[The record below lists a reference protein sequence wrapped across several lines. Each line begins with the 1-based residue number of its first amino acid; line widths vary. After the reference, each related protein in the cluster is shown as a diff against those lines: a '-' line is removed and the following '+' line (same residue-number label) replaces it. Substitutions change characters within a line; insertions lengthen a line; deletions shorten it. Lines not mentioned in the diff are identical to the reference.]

1 MKAGIGILQ
10 GTDVQVVETTWG
22 NTASGETALENLQTG
37 VVTKNGS
44 AKEKKSQNLFEAIC
58 LGVALLSL
66 FLMGCSGS
74 LVAQP
79 RATGSSP
86 IVELSG
92 EANIPPTSED
102 LEGALAD
109 GSTRNGEAASKAEKQ
124 TLALRGFIQQDAVS
138 ERVRVVT
145 GWLRFTS
152 QNKAA
157 ERIEAGWARVNTGQ
171 IFGTLNTEEVPERPE
186 LSRRELML
194 WRQLVLEN
202 AAEADVDP
210 RAPAIRDL
218 KSEFAKRREALAILL
233 TVAKTPDDLMRA
245 DELLVVPETL
255 ARY

>member
-1 MKAGIGILQ
+1 MKAGSGILQ
-10 GTDVQVVETTWG
+10 GTDGQVVETTWG
-22 NTASGETALENLQTG
+22 ILPSNEIALENLQTG

-44 AKEKKSQNLFEAIC
+44 AKEKKSQKLFEAIC

-74 LVAQP
+74 LVAHS
-79 RATGSSP
+79 RSTDTGP

-92 EANIPPTSED
+92 EANIPPTLDD
-102 LEGALAD
+102 LEAHLRD
-109 GSTRNGEAASKAEKQ
+109 GNASVTDSSKAEKQ
-124 TLALRGFIQQDAVS
+124 TLALRGFIQQDAVAD
-138 ERVRVVT
+138 RVRVVT

-157 ERIEAGWARVNTGQ
+157 ERIETGWARVNSGQ
-171 IFGTLNTEEVPERPE
+171 IFGTLNTKEVPERPE

-202 AAEADVDP
+202 AADADVDP
-210 RAPAIRDL
+210 RTSEVRDL

>member
-1 MKAGIGILQ
+1 MKAGSGILQ
-10 GTDVQVVETTWG
+10 GTGGQVVETTWG
-22 NTASGETALENLQTG
+22 HVSFDGADLENVQIAS
-37 VVTKNGS
+37 VTKNGS
-44 AKEKKSQNLFEAIC
+44 AKEKKSQKLFEAVC

-79 RATGSSP
+79 RAPSVSSV
-86 IVELSG
+86 IELSG
-92 EANIPPTSED
+92 EANLPATTD
-102 LEGALAD
+102 GLESSGAKAD
-109 GSTRNGEAASKAEKQ
+109 ANTKAEKQ
-124 TLALRGFIQQDAVS
+124 TLALRGFIQEEAVA

-145 GWLRFTS
+145 GWLRFAS

-157 ERIEAGWARVNTGQ
+157 ERIEAGWARVNSGQ
-171 IFGTLNTEEVPERPE
+171 VLGSLNAEAVAERPE

-202 AAEADVDP
+202 MADAEVDLHASDV
-210 RAPAIRDL
+210 RDL

-233 TVAKTPDDLMRA
+233 TVATTPDDVMRA